1 MSNTQENVALVQ
13 QFYEEAINQKD
24 GTACERLLTD
34 DFVHNN
40 EFRGRAGQQAAVD
53 AFLEAFPDLSHKILI
68 NVAEDDRVAAHQK
81 WTGTHQGEFL
91 GITPTG
97 RKVTFTSTAILLIH
111 QGRIAQ
117 AWDEVDLLGLRAQLV
132 EG

>member
-40 EFRGRAGQQAAVD
+40 EFRGRASQQAAVD
-53 AFLEAFPDLSHKILI
+53 AFLKAFPDLSHRILI
-68 NVAEDDRVAAHQK
+68 TVAEDDRVAAHQK

-91 GITPTG
+91 GIAPTG
-97 RKVTFTSTAILLIH
+97 RKVTFTSTAVLLIH
-111 QGRIAQ
+111 KGQIAQ
-117 AWDEVDLLGLRAQLV
+117 AWDEVDLLGLQTQLV
-132 EG
+132 ED